1 MDKEL
6 KSPKKLFEDRE
17 LQFLEKLE
25 HQKKVEEDFEIK
37 KKLSKKLA
45 APKTFFGDDS
55 IKNEEVISEIEE
67 KNNIQEEIEYEKE
80 EKNNVELSLI
90 SLCEDIDFLKKNI
103 ENTKKYNKEIKFL
116 KNCVKTLEDEISSSE
131 DFDPSDLYENIK
143 ILKRDIEK
151 VRSEIPEVPEPILYD
166 EQLQNLKEIIYN
178 VKESIPIIPEIKYYD
193 DELNDLLE
201 SVEKVKS
208 QVEEFPEV
216 KYYDY
221 QINSIEEKLVEI
233 KESIPT
239 IPEIKY
245 YDEDIVYLEEKINDV
260 RISIPTVPEVKYYD
274 EEIINIENKI
284 EELKTTINNLPDL
297 PEVKYYDD
305 DIEKLLV
312 NLSEIKLT
320 IKELP
325 EPKYYEEEF
334 ELFEEKL
341 ESIKK
346 LIPEPQVIPEIKYYD
361 EEIYQLKEDIE
372 TLSKKVS
379 SIKIPDTKKYTDKL
393 DNFYREFD
401 EKNAAL
407 NEKIKCLEEI
417 FEYFNDS
424 QKQVLEESTAEPPEV
439 ENEDPLT
446 PLTQQFVTF
455 KELQEHYKLFISR
468 IQQQLST
475 IGGGGETQLK
485 YLDDVVGIATNASA
499 YDGKYLKYNH
509 SIRKFEFS
517 PVIGEGGEFEATVKN
532 LFDVDITN
540 LNDGYLM
547 MYDQSND
554 KFVFIDP
561 RNYFGINA
569 DFNPEPFVDDYGT
582 YN

>member
-1 MDKEL
+1 MNKKL
-6 KSPKKLFEDRE
+6 KSPEKLFKDRE
-17 LQFLEKLE
+17 LQLLEEVE
-25 HQKKVEEDFEIK
+25 HQKKVQENLRIK
-37 KKLSKKLA
+37 KEISRKLIV
-45 APKTFFGDDS
+45 PKMFFGDDEVET
-55 IKNEEVISEIEE
+55 EEIVYEIEE
-67 KNNIQEEIEYEKE
+67 QKNIQEEEKID
-80 EKNNVELSLI
+80 VELLLI
-90 SLCEDIDFLKKNI
+90 NLSEDINLLKKNV

-116 KNCVKTLEDEISSSE
+116 KKYVKTLEDEISSNE
-131 DFDPSDLYENIK
+131 EFDPSDLYQNIK

-151 VRSEIPEVPEPILYD
+151 VRSEIPEIPEPILYD
-166 EQLQNLKEIIYN
+166 EQLENLKEIIYN
-178 VKESIPIIPEIKYYD
+178 VKESIPIVPEIKYYD
-193 DELNDLLE
+193 DDLNDLLE

-208 QVEEFPEV
+208 QVEKFPEV

-221 QINSIEEKLVEI
+221 QISSIEEKLVEI
-233 KESIPT
+233 KESIPI
-239 IPEIKY
+239 IPEIRY

-260 RISIPTVPEVKYYD
+260 RLSIPTVPEVKYYD
-274 EEIINIENKI
+274 EEIITIESKI
-284 EELKTTINNLPDL
+284 RDLKNTIDNLPVL
-297 PEVKYYDD
+297 PEVKYYDN
-305 DIEKLLV
+305 DIEKLLS
-312 NLSEIKLT
+312 NISDIKT
-320 IKELP
+320 SIKELP
-325 EPKYYEEEF
+325 EPRYYEDEF
-334 ELFEEKL
+334 KLFEEKL
-341 ESIKK
+341 DSIKK

-361 EEIYQLKEDIE
+361 DEIHQLKEDLE
-372 TLSKKVS
+372 LLSQKVT

-401 EKNAAL
+401 EKNSAL
-407 NEKIKCLEEI
+407 NDKIKCLEEI
-417 FEYFNDS
+417 FEYFNES
-424 QKQVLEESTAEPPEV
+424 QKEVLQESVITEPAEV
-439 ENEDPLT
+439 NNEDPLT

-455 KELQEHYKLFISR
+455 KELQEHYRLFLSR

-509 SIRKFEFS
+509 SIRKFQFS

-554 KFVFIDP
+554 KFIFIDP

-569 DFNPEPFVDDYGT
+569 DFNPDILVDDYGT